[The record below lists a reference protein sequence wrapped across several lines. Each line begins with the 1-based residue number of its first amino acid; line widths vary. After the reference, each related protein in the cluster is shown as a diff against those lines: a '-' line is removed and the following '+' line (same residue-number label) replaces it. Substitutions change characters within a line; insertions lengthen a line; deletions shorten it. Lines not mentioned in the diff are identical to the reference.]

1 MIPLHVRSER
11 RGQIGRGAGRVRTA
25 IGGGDGR
32 SKDLTVDELAG
43 RVGKSVDHVQAVL
56 DGYPNSVQ
64 RQTMLDT
71 VDEIA
76 ASLGFSL
83 NVT

>member
-1 MIPLHVRSER
+1 MGEGAR
-11 RGQIGRGAGRVRTA
+11 RVGQQLAAAMVEQ
-25 IGGGDGR
+25 
-32 SKDLTVDELAG
+32 DLTVDELAG

-76 ASLGFSL
+76 ASGSA
-83 NVT
+83 